1 MPSTTLLKKY
11 DSRSSIDR
19 SRLNTKSSVDRS
31 SSQLSSTSSR
41 KSSAPNTP
49 GGRESIACMKC
60 IGSISTKSTYVNKA
74 EQRMPEKLLIEKIER
89 KMSPRKSIEKKLK
102 QGRRESTVLTA
113 SLLGL
118 TDVNANALLLE
129 DKDLYVEDV
138 DVEIEEDLD
147 PKFKSCYAPEE
158 MRCMAL
164 VAHNHME
171 PAMKKIAM
179 ANKNLLKKFR
189 LTGNN
194 TTMTMLREVFGN
206 DPEVVYGPTCTSDPL
221 GGCAEL
227 VAAMCTENLGACVFL
242 QDPMSSQPR
251 GADMQCLIR
260 QANVH
265 NILLMSNP
273 STAYVMLA
281 SFRIALEKGK
291 AELIPSFFETLK
303 SPSVEEYNKEQA
315 RVPAAN
321 IEGEDLFF

>member
-1 MPSTTLLKKY
+1 
-11 DSRSSIDR
+11 
-19 SRLNTKSSVDRS
+19 
-31 SSQLSSTSSR
+31 
-41 KSSAPNTP
+41 
-49 GGRESIACMKC
+49 
-60 IGSISTKSTYVNKA
+60 
-74 EQRMPEKLLIEKIER
+74 MPEKLLIEKIER
-89 KMSPRKSIEKKLK
+89 KMSPRNLIEKKLK
-102 QGRRESTVLTA
+102 QGRRKSTVLTA

-129 DKDLYVEDV
+129 DEDLYVEDV

-147 PKFKSCYAPEE
+147 PNFKSCYAPEE

-179 ANKNLLKKFR
+179 ANKNLLRKFR

-206 DPEVVYGPTCTSDPL
+206 DPEVVYGPTCTSGPL

-227 VAAMCTENLGACVFL
+227 AAAMCTENLGACVFL
-242 QDPMSSQPR
+242 QDPMSSHLHR
-251 GADMQCLIR
+251 ADIQCLIR

-303 SPSVEEYNKEQA
+303 SPSVEEYHKEQA
-315 RVPAAN
+315 RVLATN
-321 IEGEDLFF
+321 IEGEDVFF